1 MDAAVRHL
9 RVTRSDNAELAL
21 FLLIQDDLQSLG
33 QQVVYREVLIS
44 TVHLLPLETKLSDSS
59 VVV

>member
-9 RVTRSDNAELAL
+9 RVTRSDNTESAS
-21 FLLIQDDLQSLG
+21 FLLIQDDLLSLG

-44 TVHLLPLETKLSDSS
+44 TVHLPPLDLS
-59 VVV
+59 